1 MPITY
6 TISGF
11 RNYIIIDK
19 IMYRKAYKV
28 KLKDARKW
36 QYRNKREIKQVDNN
50 GTLGY
55 ILVKNKVRKFYSLK
69 FLRTKLKRL
78 PIE

>member
-1 MPITY
+1 MAITY

-36 QYRNKREIKQVDNN
+36 QYREQREIQQTNNN

-69 FLRTKLKRL
+69 FLRNKLIKK
-78 PIE
+78 